1 MKSKTQE
8 PQELNKNNKKK
19 KSKNNMGRAASK
31 QKYILQRDF
40 YEHAKVS
47 WGFLSK
53 KI

>member
-19 KSKNNMGRAASK
+19 KNNMAASK

-40 YEHAKVS
+40 YELAKVS
-47 WGFLSK
+47 
-53 KI
+53 